1 MSLSQYLLNIIFP
14 SICLS
19 CRIYLARDEE
29 RIRRLCANCSLK
41 LSFMPGFLCPVCFRR
56 LPEGKNPPADG
67 CHPDSRFILASP
79 LDYSNPTARE
89 LIHTFKYGKL
99 KAAAE
104 PLISI
109 LGDYLNS
116 SICNLSLDIRN
127 FVFIPIPLH
136 PKKQRERGFNQAL
149 VIAEGLKT
157 RLNIFRE
164 VPIISNTLFKKESAN
179 SQTEQKDYASR
190 ENNVRGGFGLRNPEL
205 VVEKN
210 VFIVD
215 DVFTSGA
222 TMREAV
228 RVLKSAGAKKI
239 AAITIAKA

>member
-1 MSLSQYLLNIIFP
+1 
-14 SICLS
+14 
-19 CRIYLARDEE
+19 
-29 RIRRLCANCSLK
+29 
-41 LSFMPGFLCPVCFRR
+41 MPGFLCPVCFRR

-89 LIHTFKYGKL
+89 LIHTFKYAKL

-104 PLISI
+104 PLVSI

-164 VPIISNTLFKKESAN
+164 VPIISNTLFKKEPAK
-179 SQTEQKDYASR
+179 SQTEQKDYISR

-239 AAITIAKA
+239 VAITIAKA